1 MRQTETDDKIQEKQA
16 ILIVDDSEMN
26 RAILTDM
33 LQEDYRTLEAENGV
47 QAVELIRKYS
57 DAIDLVL
64 LDITMPEMD
73 GFEVLAI
80 MNKYHLI
87 DNIPVIMISAERASS
102 YMERAYELGVTDYI
116 SRPFDALIVRRRVEN
131 TLMLYAKQKRLVGLV
146 ADQVYEKERNNSMM
160 VNILSHIVEFRN
172 GESGLHVL
180 HINTMTEILLQHL
193 VEKTDKY
200 PLTQEDII
208 RISTASAL
216 HDIGKISIPDE
227 IINKSG
233 RLTKEEFEIMKTHS
247 AVGAS
252 MLSAITAYQNEP
264 FMKTAYEICRWH
276 HERYDGKG
284 YPDGLKGDEIP
295 ISAQIVSLADVYDA
309 LTSERCYKKAFSHET
324 AINMIMN
331 GECGAFNPLLLD
343 CLLEVAGDIQRELAV
358 NSPER
363 EFQVHETVEQILK
376 HKKLHGYGY
385 SINQMRIE
393 QAKKEFFFEHERTLV
408 FDCSELTNV
417 ILFSNWGRRLLGLK
431 KNQLDLRKESSL
443 LQDQNT
449 LEQIRAELAKTT
461 PENPSIDLK
470 IEIHAF
476 GEMKEHRLV
485 ARTLWSDGEEALRVG
500 VIGRAEEVFQLDE
513 RR

>member
-385 SINQMRIE
+385 SINQM
-393 QAKKEFFFEHERTLV
+393 
-408 FDCSELTNV
+408 
-417 ILFSNWGRRLLGLK
+417 
-431 KNQLDLRKESSL
+431 
-443 LQDQNT
+443 
-449 LEQIRAELAKTT
+449 
-461 PENPSIDLK
+461 
-470 IEIHAF
+470 
-476 GEMKEHRLV
+476 
-485 ARTLWSDGEEALRVG
+485 
-500 VIGRAEEVFQLDE
+500 
-513 RR
+513 

>member
-216 HDIGKISIPDE
+216 HDIGRS
-227 IINKSG
+227 
-233 RLTKEEFEIMKTHS
+233 
-247 AVGAS
+247 
-252 MLSAITAYQNEP
+252 
-264 FMKTAYEICRWH
+264 
-276 HERYDGKG
+276 
-284 YPDGLKGDEIP
+284 
-295 ISAQIVSLADVYDA
+295 VSRMRSS
-309 LTSERCYKKAFSHET
+309 T
-324 AINMIMN
+324 N
-331 GECGAFNPLLLD
+331 
-343 CLLEVAGDIQRELAV
+343 RE
-358 NSPER
+358 
-363 EFQVHETVEQILK
+363 
-376 HKKLHGYGY
+376 
-385 SINQMRIE
+385 
-393 QAKKEFFFEHERTLV
+393 
-408 FDCSELTNV
+408 D
-417 ILFSNWGRRLLGLK
+417 
-431 KNQLDLRKESSL
+431 
-443 LQDQNT
+443 
-449 LEQIRAELAKTT
+449 
-461 PENPSIDLK
+461 
-470 IEIHAF
+470 
-476 GEMKEHRLV
+476 
-485 ARTLWSDGEEALRVG
+485 
-500 VIGRAEEVFQLDE
+500 
-513 RR
+513 

>member
-376 HKKLHGYGY
+376 HKKLHG
-385 SINQMRIE
+385 
-393 QAKKEFFFEHERTLV
+393 
-408 FDCSELTNV
+408 
-417 ILFSNWGRRLLGLK
+417 
-431 KNQLDLRKESSL
+431 
-443 LQDQNT
+443 
-449 LEQIRAELAKTT
+449 
-461 PENPSIDLK
+461 
-470 IEIHAF
+470 
-476 GEMKEHRLV
+476 
-485 ARTLWSDGEEALRVG
+485 
-500 VIGRAEEVFQLDE
+500 
-513 RR
+513 

>member
-284 YPDGLKGDEIP
+284 YPDGLKGEEIP
-295 ISAQIVSLADVYDA
+295 IAAQVVSLADVYDA
-309 LTSERCYKKAFSHET
+309 LVSKRVYKEGYSHEKT
-324 AINMIMN
+324 IEMILN
-331 GECGAFNPLLLD
+331 GECGNFNPILIE
-343 CLLEVAGDIQRELAV
+343 CLKDIQ
-358 NSPER
+358 
-363 EFQVHETVEQILK
+363 
-376 HKKLHGYGY
+376 
-385 SINQMRIE
+385 
-393 QAKKEFFFEHERTLV
+393 
-408 FDCSELTNV
+408 
-417 ILFSNWGRRLLGLK
+417 
-431 KNQLDLRKESSL
+431 
-443 LQDQNT
+443 
-449 LEQIRAELAKTT
+449 
-461 PENPSIDLK
+461 
-470 IEIHAF
+470 
-476 GEMKEHRLV
+476 
-485 ARTLWSDGEEALRVG
+485 SD
-500 VIGRAEEVFQLDE
+500 IPDEVY
-513 RR
+513 RGG

>member
-363 EFQVHETVEQILK
+363 EFQVHETVEQI
-376 HKKLHGYGY
+376 
-385 SINQMRIE
+385 
-393 QAKKEFFFEHERTLV
+393 
-408 FDCSELTNV
+408 
-417 ILFSNWGRRLLGLK
+417 
-431 KNQLDLRKESSL
+431 
-443 LQDQNT
+443 
-449 LEQIRAELAKTT
+449 RAELAKTT

-500 VIGRAEEVFQLDE
+500 VIGRAEEVFRLDE

>member
-252 MLSAITAYQNEP
+252 MLSAITAYQNES

-376 HKKLHGYGY
+376 HKKL
-385 SINQMRIE
+385 
-393 QAKKEFFFEHERTLV
+393 
-408 FDCSELTNV
+408 
-417 ILFSNWGRRLLGLK
+417 LL
-431 KNQLDLRKESSL
+431 
-443 LQDQNT
+443 DQPDAN
-449 LEQIRAELAKTT
+449 
-461 PENPSIDLK
+461 
-470 IEIHAF
+470 
-476 GEMKEHRLV
+476 
-485 ARTLWSDGEEALRVG
+485 
-500 VIGRAEEVFQLDE
+500 
-513 RR
+513 